1 MRLKITRA
9 VAIVLL
15 LASLSVDVR
24 SQQSQTDTRTEL
36 WSEFDVYVPIDERWR
51 LFFLFSSNR
60 AEETRDDR
68 ESTFGA
74 HVDYTVNK
82 RFVLR
87 GGYRYTFSLGDD
99 DPFHEHR
106 IVTEQTLRQELPLAM
121 LLSDRNREDF
131 RFVNGDF
138 SFRYRNRLMLER
150 EFRIFGRSFTPYGS
164 VEVYHDSRFDVWNR
178 NRLTA
183 GAQFQLKRG
192 FPLLRELTPRK
203 QVILDLYYT
212 KQNDSRS
219 HPHHVH
225 AIGGSLA
232 LHF

>member
-1 MRLKITRA
+1 MRRRVIRT
-9 VAIVLL
+9 VSIVLL
-15 LASLSVDVR
+15 VAGLSVDAL
-24 SQQSQTDTRTEL
+24 SQQPETRTEV
-36 WSEFDVYVPIDERWR
+36 WTQADVYVPLDEKWR
-51 LFFLFSSNR
+51 LFFLFSSSR
-60 AEETRDDR
+60 AEETREDR
-68 ESTFGA
+68 ESTLGA
-74 HVDYTVNK
+74 HIDYAINK

-87 GGYRYTFSLGDD
+87 GGYRYTFSLSDD
-99 DPFHEHR
+99 DPFEEHR
-106 IVTEQTLRQELPLAM
+106 IIAEQSFRQNLPLAI

-131 RFVNGDF
+131 RFVNGNF

-150 EFRIFGRSFTPYGS
+150 EFRAFGRSFTPYGS

-183 GAQFQLKRG
+183 GTQIQIKRG

-225 AIGGSLA
+225 AIGAGVA